1 MLSYSGHYKIKDALI
16 TLGFFYFFTLMHAD
30 MSQILSSIGPMGP
43 KDSYLLL
50 AKDVCY
56 GIGWVR
62 KKKKLISV
70 NSVIISASTNTF
82 IFTYI

>member
-1 MLSYSGHYKIKDALI
+1 
-16 TLGFFYFFTLMHAD
+16 MHAD

-62 KKKKLISV
+62 KKKLISV